1 MSTVIIKQR
10 KKIHPTMFTLW
21 AGIASIIMMFAG
33 LTSAYIV
40 KRNQANWTSFDLPL
54 VFWYSTAVI
63 IISSITL
70 QLSHKAFKQ
79 REMAKYRSLVIV
91 SLSLGLL
98 FIVMQGIGFN
108 QLWIKGITL
117 TKNVS
122 FSFLYVIV
130 GLHSLHVLGGV
141 IALLVLF
148 ANAFSAKVRN
158 YNIVPLEVISTYW
171 HFVDL
176 LWIYLL
182 VFLLMIE
189 MSSLL
194 FKKLDKS

>member
-1 MSTVIIKQR
+1 
-10 KKIHPTMFTLW
+10 
-21 AGIASIIMMFAG
+21 
-33 LTSAYIV
+33 
-40 KRNQANWTSFDLPL
+40 
-54 VFWYSTAVI
+54 
-63 IISSITL
+63 L

-79 REMAKYRSLVIV
+79 REMAKYRGLVVASL
-91 SLSLGLL
+91 LLGLL
-98 FIVMQGIGFN
+98 FIVMQVVGFN

-148 ANAFSAKVRN
+148 ANAFSAKVRS

-171 HFVDL
+171 HFVDI
-176 LWIYLL
+176 LWVYLL
-182 VFLLMIE
+182 IFLLMIR
-189 MSSLL
+189 
-194 FKKLDKS
+194 